1 MKQPLV
7 QIVQLNLQYADQ
19 VVLSDFNWTIY
30 AGENWVI
37 GGKSGTGKT
46 SLAKT
51 IAEDKHPAHVYYVSN
66 WYQFTN
72 LEGDRNFYYQQRYN
86 KFHTNDTVSFY
97 VDLFHFCQKLGLDLV
112 AAVLILEAFV
122 LQNCKDT
129 QLIELSSGE
138 YKKVLLVQGLWLR
151 PKFLIIDEP
160 FTGLDQQ

>member
-1 MKQPLV
+1 MKQRLV

-51 IAEDKHPAHVYYVSN
+51 IAEDKHPAHVVYISN

-72 LEGDRNFYYQQRYN
+72 LGGDRNFYYQQRYN
-86 KFHTNDTVSFY
+86 HHQGQDTLTVKAELAHFAQQENLDLSDIQQRI
-97 VDLFHFCQKLGLDLV
+97 VDLGFEDIQSS
-112 AAVLILEAFV
+112 
-122 LQNCKDT
+122 

-138 YKKVLLVQGLWLR
+138 HKKLQLICGLWAK
-151 PKFLIIDEP
+151 P
-160 FTGLDQQ
+160 